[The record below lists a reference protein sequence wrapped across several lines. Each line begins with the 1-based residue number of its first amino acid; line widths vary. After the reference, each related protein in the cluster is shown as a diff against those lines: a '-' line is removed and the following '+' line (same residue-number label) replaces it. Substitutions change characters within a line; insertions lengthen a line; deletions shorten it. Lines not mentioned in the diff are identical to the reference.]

1 MYINPSLLFPAHT
14 WTTHTLWLSTP
25 LPLQAVCCE
34 DHQHCCPQGYTCN
47 MKTGTCDKKD
57 KNVLTHTLH
66 QIKVVQP
73 QSQFSEDDVGVPCDS
88 TGDLQCSK
96 SETCCKTSPSGWACC
111 PSPQVSVH
119 HWPLYLCFFFFF
131 TIKWWQD
138 VGNSFFNH
146 TSNPS
151 LHYIFSLFQA
161 VCCSDSKY
169 CCPAGFTCDSRTAS
183 CSRINSNQLSWDT
196 FFGDKRRDF
205 VPRGL

>member
-119 HWPLYLCFFFFF
+119 HWPLYLCFFFFLQSNDDKMWAIPF
-131 TIKWWQD
+131 STTRVIHHYTTSSLCFRPSAAPTLSTAALQD
-138 VGNSFFNH
+138 SPVTRGQ
-146 TSNPS
+146 
-151 LHYIFSLFQA
+151 QA
-161 VCCSDSKY
+161 A
-169 CCPAGFTCDSRTAS
+169 AG
-183 CSRINSNQLSWDT
+183 
-196 FFGDKRRDF
+196 
-205 VPRGL
+205 